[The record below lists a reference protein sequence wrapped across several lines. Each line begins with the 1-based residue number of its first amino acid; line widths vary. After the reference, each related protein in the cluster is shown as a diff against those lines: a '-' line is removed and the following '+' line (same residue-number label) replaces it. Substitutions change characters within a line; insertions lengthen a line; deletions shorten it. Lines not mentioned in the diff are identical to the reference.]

1 MNMPEQQ
8 QPMDPNDKMD
18 PNVQAIDRNS
28 QPITPEQR
36 QTLLDAIGKVKGE
49 IDNVGATRLASGQK
63 SDLNRQKTLQKVF
76 KSLQRAG
83 VDLNSR
89 ESVASF
95 IMNVKKRNPKL
106 AENFEKAMDQL
117 MGGESMEAPQDEN
130 NMNNINQNEE
140 IPEGQPGSA

>member
-49 IDNVGATRLASGQK
+49 IDNVGATRFASGQK

>member
-106 AENFEKAMDQL
+106 AENFEKAMDQH